1 MLSTH
6 VIQLANLQETRALGK
21 RLAAV
26 LRVGDCVFLTG
37 DLGAGKTSL
46 ARGVIEVL
54 TGEADAP
61 SPTYTIAQ
69 TYNTHDGDELIHADL
84 YRIEHESEIEEIG
97 LEEAFDFAITL
108 IEWPDRLGAATPPDR
123 LELDIRHEEGDDA
136 GKRQVRI
143 TGRGKW
149 ESRVD
154 NL

>member
-1 MLSTH
+1 MPSTLS
-6 VIQLANLQETRALGK
+6 IQLANLDETRAFGK
-21 RLAAV
+21 RLAAS
-26 LRVGDCVFLTG
+26 LRVGDCVFLLG

-46 ARGVIEVL
+46 ARGVIEAL

-69 TYNTHDGDELIHADL
+69 TYDTQAGEELIHADL
-84 YRIEHESEIEEIG
+84 YRIEDAAEIDELG

-108 IEWPDRLGAATPPDR
+108 IEWPDRLGAAAPPDR

-136 GKRQVRI
+136 GKRHLRV

-154 NL
+154 DL